1 MKKVFENG
9 FYGFVFILAFWL
21 ILSWVDIVADNSK
34 PNPSHSP
41 YNAFVLTSK
50 AEEAPIPVAS
60 SEISYATIFEISDK
74 IITFETMDGNL
85 WEVEVDDLSE
95 YDVNRYYGLVF
106 AGSDII
112 KIFKEVW

>member
-1 MKKVFENG
+1 MKKFKIIA
-9 FYGFVFILAFWL
+9 YSFIVAITCWLA
-21 ILSWVDIVADNSK
+21 LSWIDVVSDNCK
-34 PNPSHSP
+34 PNPTHSP

-60 SEISYATIFEISDK
+60 SEVSYATILKISDK

-95 YDVNRYYGLVF
+95 YDVSRYYGLVF